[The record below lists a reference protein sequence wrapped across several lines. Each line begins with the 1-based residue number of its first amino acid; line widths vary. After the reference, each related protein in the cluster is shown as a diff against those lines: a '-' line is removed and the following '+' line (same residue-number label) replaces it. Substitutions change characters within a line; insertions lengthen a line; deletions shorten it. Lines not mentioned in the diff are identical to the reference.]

1 MIKKYK
7 ILLLFCVLVMATSC
21 VTTRQLNYFQKSGMG
36 IPKYTDNVG
45 YEEYK
50 LQVGDYLDIKVY
62 TVKKEDSDIFNDG
75 QSAGGNTTDNASA
88 RLFLY
93 LIEEDG
99 YFEYPYVG
107 QIYALGKTS
116 RELKYEM
123 ERLLKDDFLSH
134 FSVDVKLANR
144 TFSIITDT
152 KSQRIQIPAEKMT
165 IFQMLAISGDLSQ
178 YSDRSKIKLVRQTEN
193 GTIVKVFDLR
203 PKSIID
209 SEFYYIQPNDVLY
222 VQHTLAKHFG
232 IEHFTTAISTTL
244 GTVSFGLFIYTVEER
259 LRAEYNKSHPRT
271 TTTPPTGDIQE

>member
-7 ILLLFCVLVMATSC
+7 ILLIFCVLVAATSC

-36 IPKYTDNVG
+36 IPKYTDSVG

-50 LQVGDYLDIKVY
+50 LQKGDYLYIKVY
-62 TVKKEDSDIFNDG
+62 TVKKEDMDIFNDG
-75 QSAGGNTTDNASA
+75 QNANYTNYTDNATY

-99 YFEYPYVG
+99 YFEYPYAG

-123 ERLLKDDFLSH
+123 EKLLKDVLSH

-152 KSQRIQIPAEKMT
+152 KSQRVQIPAEKMT
-165 IFQMLAISGDLSQ
+165 IFQALAISGDLSQ
-178 YSDRSKIKLVRQTEN
+178 YSDRSKIKLVRQTEE
-193 GTIVKVFDLR
+193 GTIVKIFDLR

-209 SEFYYIQPNDVLY
+209 SEFYYVQPNDVLY
-222 VQHTLAKHFG
+222 VQHTFAKHFG
-232 IEHFTTAISTTL
+232 IDHITTAITTTL
-244 GTVSFGLFIYTVEER
+244 GTVSLGLIIYTVEEKIR
-259 LRAEYNKSHPRT
+259 TEYNKRHPKT
-271 TTTPPTGDIQE
+271 TITTPTGDE

>member
-1 MIKKYK
+1 MIKITK
-7 ILLLFCVLVMATSC
+7 ILIFLTVLLSAVSC

-36 IPKYTDNVG
+36 IPNYKDSVG
-45 YEEYK
+45 FQEYR
-50 LQVGDYLDIKVY
+50 LQKGDYLYIKVY
-62 TVKKEDSDIFNDG
+62 AIKKDEMEMLNDG
-75 QSAGGNTTDNASA
+75 QNRDFNNAVDATA

-99 YFEYPYVG
+99 SFEYPYIG
-107 QIYALGKTS
+107 QIYALGKNT

-123 ERLLKDDFLSH
+123 EDKLKDFLTH

-152 KSQRIQIPAEKMT
+152 KSQRVQIPAEKLT
-165 IFQMLAISGDLSQ
+165 IFQALAMSGDLGQ
-178 YSDRSKIKLVRQTEN
+178 YSDRSKVKLVRQTED

-222 VQHTLAKHFG
+222 VQHTLAKHTG
-232 IEHFTTAISTTL
+232 IDHITTAVSATL
-244 GTVSFGLFIYTVEER
+244 GTISFGLIIYTIGDKIYEARIKWLEEH
-259 LRAEYNKSHPRT
+259 K
-271 TTTPPTGDIQE
+271 Q